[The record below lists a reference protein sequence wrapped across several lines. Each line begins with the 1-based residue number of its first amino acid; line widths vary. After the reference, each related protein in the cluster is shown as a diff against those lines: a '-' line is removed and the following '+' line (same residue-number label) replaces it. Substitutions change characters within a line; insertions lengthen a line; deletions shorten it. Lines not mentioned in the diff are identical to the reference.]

1 MESMETRE
9 YIPTNIIMK
18 NLLTTIILITMFNTY
33 AQSVVYDK
41 TGSKKKLLK
50 DELIIT
56 LEERNQNEADF
67 FSDNMKESSV
77 LLSLLPLGV
86 DLAFKSIE
94 NYLDKNKEK
103 FSGEYIGSVINEKL
117 RNRKLPNVIVER
129 KIRIEGSKDSIGLS
143 FKLNAERVDPIF
155 PLAYY
160 ELDFFILNYSKA
172 KTTSKHNKLNY
183 SIQIT
188 PILYLSKIAE
198 KGKEITIIEKKE
210 LETTPITINM
220 VEFDQEMMKD
230 RNKKNYRTGLFNLPK
245 DAVLAEV
252 KIEIVETNPA
262 KVKAEKLLEFFNS
275 NKDDIKTI
283 VNNYLPK
290 QDASSDGD
298 STGAQTNE
306 NNGGTGNSN
315 SSVSN

>member
-1 MESMETRE
+1 MR
-9 YIPTNIIMK
+9 
-18 NLLTTIILITMFNTY
+18 NLLTTLILITMFNTY
-33 AQSVVYDK
+33 AQSVVYDRS
-41 TGSKKKLLK
+41 GSKKRIIK
-50 DELIIT
+50 DELIIS
-56 LEERNQNEADF
+56 LEVRKQNEADF
-67 FSDNMKESSV
+67 YSDYMKESST

-129 KIRIEGSKDSIGLS
+129 KIRIEGSEDSIGLS

-160 ELDFFILNYSKA
+160 ELDFFELNYSKA

-188 PILYLSKIAE
+188 PILYLSKIEE
-198 KGKEITIIEKKE
+198 KGKDKEITIIEKKE

-220 VEFDQEMMKD
+220 VEFDQEIMKD